1 MKIGGRR
8 VVFFSAVI
16 FVASQLNIV
25 LMLASLEPSVFAL
38 QLAFTAASFWQIV
51 DAWGDAGLALYR
63 AHFAFDNVHPFI
75 YGAFGYLLV
84 SRTSLFA
91 GMSPAIYRAVLLMLP
106 VAGFFDLCENAA
118 HSHLLSQAHGSG
130 ALLVALSASCALL
143 KWALALLF
151 ALVVLGQ
158 LARRAWPGKAGRR

>member
-1 MKIGGRR
+1 MKIGDRWI
-8 VVFFSAVI
+8 VFVAAAL

-25 LMLASLEPSVFAL
+25 LMLAPLEPSIFAL

-63 AHFAFDNVHPFI
+63 AHFVFDNLHPFI

-84 SRTSLFA
+84 SRSSLFA
-91 GMSPAIYRAVLLMLP
+91 GRSPVICRTARLMLP
-106 VAGFFDLCENAA
+106 VAAFFDLCENAA
-118 HSHLLSQAHGSG
+118 HIHLLAQAHGSG
-130 ALLVALSASCALL
+130 ALLIALSASCALL
-143 KWALALLF
+143 KWVLALLF

-158 LARRAWPGKAGRR
+158 LARRAPAGKTLRH